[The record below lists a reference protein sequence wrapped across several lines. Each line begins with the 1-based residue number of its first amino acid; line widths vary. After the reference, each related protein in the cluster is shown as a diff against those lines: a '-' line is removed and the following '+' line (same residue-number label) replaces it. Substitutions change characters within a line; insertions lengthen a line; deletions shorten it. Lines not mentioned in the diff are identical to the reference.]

1 MQIAHARACLVSMLY
16 VSIGALALA
25 AEPQPV
31 LILHFDE
38 GEGVVA
44 RDASDRCHNGRLQG
58 PTWTDGHAGR
68 ALHFDGKSRV
78 DLGRPEHF
86 EFGKQQD
93 FTLELWLRVAP
104 DLKPDWYFVLTNRLR
119 LEDTPGYTIFLDKA
133 FQVNVA
139 VGDKVNWIDL
149 LTARQP
155 LNDGQWHRVT
165 LTCERRGMAS
175 LYLDGKLHKQS
186 SMAEIVTV
194 SNGELPL
201 LIGSR
206 GYSGDFIG
214 DLDEVTIWRGI
225 HSPSPVGGG
234 Q

>member
-1 MQIAHARACLVSMLY
+1 MTALRMSLLTLCALLAPAAFAADSPEPALV
-16 VSIGALALA
+16 
-25 AEPQPV
+25 
-31 LILHFDE
+31 LHFDE
-38 GEGVVA
+38 GAGPLA
-44 RDASDRCHNGRLQG
+44 QDASGGGHDGRIQG
-58 PTWTDGHAGR
+58 ATWIDGHAGK

-78 DLGRPEHF
+78 DLGRPEDL

-93 FTLELWLRVAP
+93 FSIELWLRVQP
-104 DLKPDWYFVLTNRLR
+104 DTKPEFYFILTNRLR
-119 LEDTPGYTIFLDKA
+119 LEDTPGYTIFLDKG

-155 LNDGQWHRVT
+155 LNDGQWHQVA

-186 SMAEIVTV
+186 SMVEIVTV

-206 GYSGDFIG
+206 GYASDFIG
-214 DLDEVTIWRGI
+214 DMDEVTIWRGI
-225 HSPSPVGGG
+225 HSPAN
-234 Q
+234 